1 MTVPQAMKRRYEC
14 NMRFLERSSRRAL
27 GLPAS
32 RDAAIFSTFMTNVRS
47 SIESELDAPI
57 TSIAPAFPRLS
68 PYVKEDVA
76 EAMSF
81 AGLTSTRTHTGHR
94 DTLIYEE
101 SSAAYA
107 GLGQGLCESWWN
119 KPTCPSQKHRSV
131 LYFNFDNSSFSVG
144 AMDIQ
149 NAFHDRAIY
158 SHRAD
163 TQLGWWNLPIFEEP
177 RAEFWARIR
186 VMIMDVLG
194 PVPRPP
200 SQIVLMGEHGADAE
214 FKDVVEAAMWE
225 KYEFDVGAML
235 NTGNQGDA
243 GRVAARGAAEL
254 GWRNMLLKRGD
265 EAHGEGEVEEL

>member
-27 GLPAS
+27 GLPVS
-32 RDAAIFSTFMTNVRS
+32 RDAAILSTFMKKVQS
-47 SIESELDAPI
+47 SIEIELGAPV

-68 PYVKEDVA
+68 PYVKDDVA
-76 EAMSF
+76 EALSF
-81 AGLTSTRTHTGHR
+81 AGLTSTRVHTGHR
-94 DTLIYEE
+94 DTLVYEE

-119 KPTCPSQKHRSV
+119 KPSCPSQKHRSV
-131 LYFNFDNSSFSVG
+131 LYFNFDNSTFSVG

-149 NAFHDRAIY
+149 NAFHDRTIY
-158 SHRAD
+158 SHRGD

-177 RAEFWARIR
+177 RADFWAKISN
-186 VMIMDVLG
+186 MIMDVLG
-194 PVPRPP
+194 PVSHPP

-225 KYEFDVGAML
+225 KYEFDVGSML

-243 GRVAARGAAEL
+243 GRLAARGAAEL
-254 GWRNMLLKRGD
+254 GWLNMVLKGEDDARG
-265 EAHGEGEVEEL
+265 EEVEEL